1 MPRNFDRQDVL
12 GAIEGCGGITLTVAT
27 RLGCEWHTAD
37 KYIKK
42 WESTK
47 QAFADES
54 DKGLD
59 RAESL
64 IARNIDLGLRIQQE
78 TKQPVDSSDAKWL
91 LSRKGKD
98 RGYAERR
105 EIAGTGEGGAIPLI
119 TQIVANVSEGG
130 DENDV

>member
-1 MPRNFDRQDVL
+1 
-12 GAIEGCGGITLTVAT
+12 
-27 RLGCEWHTAD
+27 LGCEWHTAD
-37 KYIKK
+37 TYIKK

-47 QAFADES
+47 QAFEDEN

-64 IARNIDLGLRIQQE
+64 IARNIDLGLRIQNE

-98 RGYAERR
+98 RGYAERK
-105 EIAGTGEGGAIPLI
+105 EIAGPGEDGALLI
-119 TQIVANVSEGG
+119 AYV
-130 DENDV
+130 NDWRGPADDDADD